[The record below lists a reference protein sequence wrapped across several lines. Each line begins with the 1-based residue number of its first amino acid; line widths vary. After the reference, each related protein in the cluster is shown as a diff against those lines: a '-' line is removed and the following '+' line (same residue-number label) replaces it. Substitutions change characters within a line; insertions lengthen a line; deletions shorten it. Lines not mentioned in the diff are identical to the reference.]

1 MKTEPLNYIMK
12 DGLLYFKPKNSR
24 VFIPEELPTKIYNKL
39 QVEKENLEHLC
50 NIAKKDA
57 YFYPLSEKRTLMNFG
72 PHTSVISN
80 DISDKQLKELLIT
93 EADRTYKACN
103 INK

>member
-1 MKTEPLNYIMK
+1 
-12 DGLLYFKPKNSR
+12 
-24 VFIPEELPTKIYNKL
+24 
-39 QVEKENLEHLC
+39 
-50 NIAKKDA
+50 
-57 YFYPLSEKRTLMNFG
+57 MNFG